1 MHGSNPRHFLLQVKC
16 ESYWPKTE
24 MKKIVKGMYNIQMLS
39 QKEYSNFMIR
49 QLEITNKE
57 VQRIFLKTGLR
68 TVNQAQYNKVFVS
81 VNSLLWFKMNY
92 LWNFTGMFKKP
103 ELLRLGRNW
112 QTKNILMFI
121 AFEMSFYRELRQF
134 YLSLHY
140 GSSVLKDWRI

>member
-1 MHGSNPRHFLLQVKC
+1 MDLTLDIFLLQVKC

-24 MKKIVKGMYNIQMLS
+24 MKKIVKGMYIIQMLS

-81 VNSLLWFKMNY
+81 VNALLWFKMNY
-92 LWNFTGMFKKP
+92 L
-103 ELLRLGRNW
+103 
-112 QTKNILMFI
+112 
-121 AFEMSFYRELRQF
+121 
-134 YLSLHY
+134 
-140 GSSVLKDWRI
+140 